1 VVLGVGVFVFE
12 ASEKRFFCVVFEVEK
27 LDSVGVV
34 VSSGGVVQVDF
45 WWIGAHFLC
54 KFDLRL

>member
-1 VVLGVGVFVFE
+1 
-12 ASEKRFFCVVFEVEK
+12 

-45 WWIGAHFLC
+45 WWIGAHFL
-54 KFDLRL
+54 